1 MWGIPDEETD
11 QYFMI
16 FAIRDIGINGAVV
29 REKEKIPD
37 DYPVFV
43 QYHGM
48 RLVNCGRSRE
58 VVVCG
63 AQRYN
68 CEDKFQPSFS

>member
-37 DYPVFV
+37 DYPSLRTV
-43 QYHGM
+43 
-48 RLVNCGRSRE
+48 SRNAIGKLWSKQGSCSVWRPE
-58 VVVCG
+58 IQLRG
-63 AQRYN
+63 
-68 CEDKFQPSFS
+68 